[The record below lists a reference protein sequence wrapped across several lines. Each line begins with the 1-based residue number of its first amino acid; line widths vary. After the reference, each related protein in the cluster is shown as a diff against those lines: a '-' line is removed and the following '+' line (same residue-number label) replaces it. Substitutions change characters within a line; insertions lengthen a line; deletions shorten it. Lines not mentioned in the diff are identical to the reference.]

1 MFETLPSRIG
11 EVGDIYGVKISSL
24 PPGARS
30 YYDTLGDSVVWS
42 VRYDFG
48 MVSNTNTCLS
58 FPAHVLRPRVVS

>member
-1 MFETLPSRIG
+1 VFEALPERVG

-24 PPGARS
+24 PPGAHS

-48 MVSNTNTCLS
+48 MVR
-58 FPAHVLRPRVVS
+58 RPPCPPTGVPRS